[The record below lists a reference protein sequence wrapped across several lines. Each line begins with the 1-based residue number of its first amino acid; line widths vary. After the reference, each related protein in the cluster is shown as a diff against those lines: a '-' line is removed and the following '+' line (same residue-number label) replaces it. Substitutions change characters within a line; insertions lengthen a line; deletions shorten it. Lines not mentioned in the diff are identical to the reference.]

1 MVYNQIGAN
10 SNIVNFVEQAL
21 KKSGI
26 SYNEAVIKDVD
37 FDRVYLFIDNEAYDI
52 RTWNINSKGISYSIN
67 KLFAEYGEELCHSF
81 ISKDAIIA

>member
-26 SYNEAVIKDVD
+26 TYNEAVIKDVD
-37 FDRVYLFIDNEAYDI
+37 FDRVYLLIDNEAYDI
-52 RTWNINSKGISYSIN
+52 RTWNINSKGISYSLF
-67 KLFAEYGEELCHSF
+67 KLFAEYGEELFHSF
-81 ISKDAIIA
+81 ISRDAIIA